1 LLDTL
6 KVDET
11 TGLKKSKMAR
21 LNLDIEG
28 RSLLYDYP
36 IYSILKYR
44 KERRR
49 HNNVQSYHTRDLW
62 VVLILNSQEL
72 YYLPILRE
80 IIRQL
85 IIILSNIEDINQS

>member
-49 HNNVQSYHTRDLW
+49 HIQSYHTRDLW
-62 VVLILNSQEL
+62 VVLILNSQDN
-72 YYLPILRE
+72 
-80 IIRQL
+80 QT
-85 IIILSNIEDINQS
+85 NIENINL

>member
-1 LLDTL
+1 
-6 KVDET
+6 
-11 TGLKKSKMAR
+11 MAR

-28 RSLLYDYP
+28 RSLIRLSNSFHFE
-36 IYSILKYR
+36 IQESK
-44 KERRR
+44 R
-49 HNNVQSYHTRDLW
+49 HDNVQSYHTRDLW